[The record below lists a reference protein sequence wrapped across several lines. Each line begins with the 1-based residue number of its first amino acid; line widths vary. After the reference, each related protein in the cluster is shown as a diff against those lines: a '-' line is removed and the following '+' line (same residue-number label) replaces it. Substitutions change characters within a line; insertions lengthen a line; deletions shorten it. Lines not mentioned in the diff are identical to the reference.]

1 MATSIA
7 EYYSDELV
15 DWNRQ
20 IAFYDQEMH
29 EFELKLAEV
38 IGRNSIPHIAAKVE
52 VQQQKLD
59 AVAGKFE
66 SLRVDI
72 QQQQASLKTDSTL
85 IDDSLI
91 RTGMEKQQ
99 NELRR
104 SMQQAEK
111 EYIDVK
117 YDCYNFLSETLRK
130 KKD

>member
-1 MATSIA
+1 MATTIA
-7 EYYSDELV
+7 EYYTDELV
-15 DWNRQ
+15 DWNRL
-20 IAFYDQEMH
+20 IAFYDHEMH

-38 IGRNSIPHIAAKVE
+38 IERNTIPQIAAKVE

-66 SLRVDI
+66 ILRVDI

-91 RTGMEKQQ
+91 RAGIEKKQ

-104 SMQQAEK
+104 SMQQIEK
-111 EYIDVK
+111 EYIDAK
-117 YDCYNFLSETLRK
+117 YDCYNFLSDTLRK
-130 KKD
+130 RKD